1 MVRKCFSSLP
11 LCWEINARVV
21 LCAPRGS
28 ILFPFLSSVA
38 TIDFNC
44 YTDDTWLYVTA
55 KPNTD
60 AAFILDNTGW
70 LDGKKKFHFWIT
82 RFNWI
87 RSARRTTTRLSFQ
100 RYFNLDSAVSLFV
113 QVSYSVKM
121 RSFFSF
127 ADPEV
132 IDAFTYSKRDHWST
146 LSDSDLN
153 WQ

>member
-1 MVRKCFSSLP
+1 M
-11 LCWEINARVV
+11 

-28 ILFPFLSSVA
+28 ILFPVLSCVA

-60 AAFILDNTGW
+60 ATFILDKTGW
-70 LDGKKKFHFWIT
+70 LDGKKNSTSELLVLIEYDQHGKQPLVWAGAVI
-82 RFNWI
+82 
-87 RSARRTTTRLSFQ
+87 Q

-113 QVSYSVKM
+113 QLSYLVKI

-127 ADPEV
+127 ADLEV
-132 IDAFTYSKRDHWST
+132 INAFTYSKRAYWST
-146 LSDSDLN
+146 LSDLN